1 MNTLRECNKKHALA
15 QARRK
20 GVLDLAIDVKALL
33 ADALLDL
40 CEQKPLSKISV
51 SDIQA
56 QSGVSRQAFYNHFR
70 DKQDLIQYIY
80 LNRVLCNWSAPTPDF
95 PYYDELLK
103 TFQRY
108 IHYQRFLKQAILMT
122 GQNCLADFMTDYCI
136 DFDSKWHQCCYGD
149 TPMPEELRLATEYHS
164 RAAMTMTIWWILSD
178 MPVPPAVI
186 TDMITKMRDAGLSHM
201 LCQRDGRSPYTA
213 KSESD

>member
-1 MNTLRECNKKHALA
+1 MWEG
-15 QARRK
+15 RK
-20 GVLDLAIDVKALL
+20 GVFDLAIDVKALL
-33 ADALLDL
+33 ADALLEL

-80 LNRVLCNWSAPTPDF
+80 LNRIIVEWADPDVDF
-95 PYYDELLK
+95 PYYDALLK
-103 TFQRY
+103 TFRRY
-108 IHYQRFLKQAILMT
+108 IRYQRFLKQAILLT

-136 DFDSKWHQCCYGD
+136 EFDKTWHQRCYGD
-149 TPMPEELRLATEYHS
+149 TPMPEDLCLATEYHS

-178 MPVPPAVI
+178 MPVSPDFI

-201 LCQRDGRSPYTA
+201 LCQRDGSSPYTA
-213 KSESD
+213 KAEGA